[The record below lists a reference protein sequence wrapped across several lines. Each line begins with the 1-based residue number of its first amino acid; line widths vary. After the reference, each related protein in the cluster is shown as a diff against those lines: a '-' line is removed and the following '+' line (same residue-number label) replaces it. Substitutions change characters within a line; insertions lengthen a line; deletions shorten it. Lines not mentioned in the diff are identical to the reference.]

1 MASATGLGAVVGAL
15 VTAGRGR
22 TGLRALTIGAAAF
35 ELPILAAAAAPSLP
49 IELVV
54 LALVG
59 PGQRVDPRRGQHHCP
74 AHHAAD
80 DAWSVDGA
88 VGSRVPGIDPVGGPI
103 AGWVSRYGG
112 GRAGLVLGG
121 SACLLAA
128 RLGLAARPMVCLR
141 IG

>member
-1 MASATGLGAVVGAL
+1 MASAIGLGAVVGAL

-35 ELPILAAAAAPSLP
+35 ELLILAAAAAPSLP

-88 VGSRVPGIDPVGGPI
+88 VGSRVPGIDPDSDRHGAP
-103 AGWVSRYGG
+103 AP
-112 GRAGLVLGG
+112 A
-121 SACLLAA
+121 
-128 RLGLAARPMVCLR
+128 
-141 IG
+141 